1 MRVAGRRA
9 GPDLVAMTALAIL
22 TQGPRHA
29 YDLHRFI
36 IDTHKDYV
44 TGLPRSL
51 YHAIGRLHGGELV
64 APVETTRE
72 GRRPERT
79 VYAITDRGRAE
90 LSTRLRRLLAEVG
103 RDTTPFVAAVS
114 LMGGL
119 PSTEVEGA
127 LRDRSAVLRERVEAA
142 DRVIDELVDAGLP
155 RIVLLEVEYERSREA
170 AELEWVDRL
179 VDDLRCGRIA
189 WEVPPLNE

>member
-1 MRVAGRRA
+1 MAGRRA
-9 GPDLVAMTALAIL
+9 GPDLVGLTALAIL

-51 YHAIGRLHGGELV
+51 YHAIDRLCADELV

-79 VYAITDRGRAE
+79 VYAITERGRAE
-90 LSTRLRRLLAEVG
+90 LAERLRHLLTAVG

-119 PSTEVEGA
+119 PPEQAEGA
-127 LRDRSAVLRERVEAA
+127 LRARSAALRERVEAA
-142 DRVIDELVDAGLP
+142 DRSLADLADAGLP
-155 RIVLLEVEYERSREA
+155 RIVLLELEYERSREA
-170 AELEWVDRL
+170 AELEWAERL
-179 VDDLRCGRIA
+179 ADDLREGRIV